1 MIALLFLA
9 LTSFAQVFTLGF
21 QSRSVNA
28 GNYGVAFVCS
38 TLIGFSQ
45 VYVWKHVI
53 ADTSSPVSATV
64 YSLSGACAIC
74 CAIFVHQKFFPK
86 KV

>member
-1 MIALLFLA
+1 MALFFLA

-28 GNYGVAFVCS
+28 GNYGVAFFCS

-45 VYVWKHVI
+45 VYVWKHVMEGTNGFLG
-53 ADTSSPVSATV
+53 AAV
-64 YSLSGACAIC
+64 YSFSGAVAIC

-86 KV
+86 KG